1 VQITKQH
8 VATQGIIF
16 PIVMRSISVACHFY
30 YCADN
35 FTASEPLRGWVVGE
49 AREWCIWHLYL
60 DTSLQSAPNIL
71 VKCASMTVYF
81 RECRLW

>member
-35 FTASEPLRGWVVGE
+35 FTASEPLRG
-49 AREWCIWHLYL
+49 
-60 DTSLQSAPNIL
+60 
-71 VKCASMTVYF
+71 
-81 RECRLW
+81 